1 MQSGRINFNVEK
13 TAFAV
18 LEMDDVRGDLL
29 CRCFVCSRII
39 CLANLALTRVSSFSI
54 LYLLSDILHNRVS
67 AIIAVLYV
75 LRPRAPS

>member
-1 MQSGRINFNVEK
+1 MQSGCINFNVEK

-29 CRCFVCSRII
+29 CRFVCSRII
-39 CLANLALTRVSSFSI
+39 CLANLALTRVSSLSI